1 MAELSIQETY
11 YPDVMCFGCGHAN
24 HKGLK
29 LRSYERGEEVVA
41 SFTPWPEHDNGGGFL
56 NGGIIATL
64 LDCHGG
70 AAVLLESQRRG
81 FGTGGLSY
89 VTAGID
95 VKFLRPTPLHD
106 ELELR
111 ASLVEASDDA
121 ITVHSSIHHDGKV
134 RAEGNA
140 LWKRWKPRA

>member
-29 LRSYERGEEVVA
+29 LRSYEHDDEVVA
-41 SFTPWPEHDNGGGFL
+41 TFTPWPEHDNGGGFL

-81 FGTGGLSY
+81 FGTGGLSF

-95 VKFLRPTPLHD
+95 VKFLRPTPLT
-106 ELELR
+106 EPLELR
-111 ASLVEASDDA
+111 ARLLDASDDA
-121 ITVHSSIHHDGKV
+121 ITVHSSIHFDGKA
-134 RAEGNA
+134 RAESSA
-140 LWKRWKPRA
+140 LWKRWKPRT

>member
-29 LRSYERGEEVVA
+29 LRSYEDADVVVA
-41 SFTPWPEHDNGGGFL
+41 TFTPWPEHDNGGGFL

-81 FGTGGLSY
+81 FGTGGLSF

-95 VKFLRPTPLHD
+95 VHFLRPTPLND
-106 ELELR
+106 PLELR
-111 ASLVEASDDA
+111 ARLLEASDDE
-121 ITVHSSIHHDGKV
+121 ITVHSSIQFEEKV
-134 RAEGNA
+134 RAQA
-140 LWKRWKPRA
+140 TAVWKRWKPRA